1 MLTGHKCSRGG
12 EVKWEVRA
20 SRFSFIFASTLDVL
34 KIAMNDFVFTQEGV
48 SIAGEDD
55 ISVLTK
61 LLNGAYR
68 GDASRQ
74 GWTTEAGLIAGE
86 TRTVEEEVRQ
96 LILQPDSVFLKYT
109 AGEMLGC
116 VNLQQHGE
124 RLYLGMLSV
133 RPDQQNAGIGKKLLQ
148 ASDEYA
154 RSLGCRS
161 VYMTVISARIELIAW
176 YERHGFKDTGVR
188 KPFIEDAVSGRHL
201 QPLEFAVLEKVLD

>member
-1 MLTGHKCSRGG
+1 
-12 EVKWEVRA
+12 
-20 SRFSFIFASTLDVL
+20 
-34 KIAMNDFVFTQEGV
+34 MNDFVFTQEEISFAV
-48 SIAGEDD
+48 EAD
-55 ISVLTK
+55 IHLLTK
-61 LLNGAYR
+61 LLNNAYR
-68 GDASRQ
+68 GDVSRQ
-74 GWTTEAGLIAGE
+74 GWTTEAELIGGE

-109 AGEMLGC
+109 AGNMLGC
-116 VNLQQHGE
+116 VNLQQQGD

-161 VYMTVISARIELIAW
+161 VYMTVISARKELIAW
-176 YERHGFKDTGVR
+176 YVRHGFEDTGIR